1 MENGDGAME
10 RSGVE
15 TGRAVAPSRA
25 AARSPSSS
33 AVLGLRVRRG
43 WLRGE
48 GSTAP
53 VSDWLMLE
61 LFPSHS
67 THLLR
72 AND

>member
-33 AVLGLRVRRG
+33 AVLGPQG
-43 WLRGE
+43 QE
-48 GSTAP
+48 GLLLVEEAAR
-53 VSDWLMLE
+53 
-61 LFPSHS
+61 FPCQIG
-67 THLLR
+67 
-72 AND
+72 

>member
-43 WLRGE
+43 SSSWRRQH
-48 GSTAP
+48 GSRVRLVDARV
-53 VSDWLMLE
+53 VSQSLYSL
-61 LFPSHS
+61 
-67 THLLR
+67 T
-72 AND
+72 